1 MKKLLF
7 VGLGRMGVNMSAHLA
22 KSGNYQVSVWNRSP
36 KKIQAWLVEH
46 QGQAYS
52 PEQNYDAIILCVGND
67 QDVRALLST
76 EMALFKQ
83 VTTGGHVIDH
93 TTTSAELAKEM
104 YTSAA
109 ELGVYYLD
117 SPVSG
122 GEAGAVNG
130 TLSCMV
136 GGDEEALEAC
146 QVFLNTYCA
155 NVVHIGGAGAGQI
168 AKMANQ
174 FCIAGLLAGLSEAIT
189 LVKKEGLEADNVFQA
204 IKGGAAQSW
213 QMDNRFGTMVDDEF
227 DFGFAIDHMI
237 KDLKYAIDQSNQQG
251 WNPTVSS
258 MICDWYQALSQAGGS
273 TEDTSSLIKHYQD
286 S

>member
-36 KKIQAWLVEH
+36 KKIQAWLAEH

-146 QVFLNTYCA
+146 QVFLNAYCA

-258 MICDWYQALSQAGGS
+258 MICDWYQTLSQAGGS
-273 TEDTSSLIKHYQD
+273 TQDTSSLIKHYQD